1 MKGKCMNKLS
11 VLKKVIGDKNIKA
24 GFWYTASNILNK
36 AIGFLTMPIF
46 TRLLIPEEY
55 GIVNTYLAWVG
66 VIGIVI
72 GLFLYSSV
80 MTAVKDYKDNIDDYM
95 SSVLFLSFISFICIG
110 SLIFSSVIFF
120 HVNVPILIVVFAILQ
135 AYSEFILTFYCQK
148 LIMDEKYKLYSVLN
162 SAIPIFNVIISLML
176 IFTVMNNDRSMARIF
191 SAFFVEA
198 VEAIVI
204 ACIIL
209 CKSRKVINIEYW
221 KYALKYSLPLIVH
234 GGALYILAQSDRL
247 MITHFVGSEQ
257 TGIYSLVYN
266 FGMIAQM
273 VATSLNNIWMPFFAT
288 NVCNASNKEID
299 KKAKLFTNLFAIITV
314 IILLISPEAI
324 KIMASSKYWS
334 GIPMLIPITLSAFVM
349 FIYSFYANTERYYK
363 KTVIVSVCTLIGAAV
378 NVVLNFYFIPLYGS
392 LAAAYSTLIA
402 YFVSAVIHYFV
413 ARRCNNMCLH
423 IKIFSKSLLMVIT
436 VSIVAIFL
444 QEHFILRWIIALVCI
459 LGYGLGLMKS
469 FIKDR
474 I

>member
-1 MKGKCMNKLS
+1 MGKLTGFKRI
-11 VLKKVIGDKNIKA
+11 IGDKNIKA

-46 TRLLIPEEY
+46 TRLLLPEEY

-66 VIGIVI
+66 IIGIVI

-80 MTAVKDYKDNIDDYM
+80 MTAVKDYENNIDEYM
-95 SSVLFLSFISFICIG
+95 SSVLFLSFISFAVIG
-110 SLIFSSVIFF
+110 SAIFGGAVLMKVDIPLI
-120 HVNVPILIVVFAILQ
+120 IVSFAIVQ

-148 LIMDEKYKLYSVLN
+148 LIMDGKYKLYSVLN
-162 SAIPIFNVIISLML
+162 SAIPLFNVILSLIL
-176 IFTVMNNDRSMARIF
+176 IFTVMNNDRATARIF

-198 VEAIVI
+198 VEAVVI

-209 CKSRKVINIEYW
+209 CKSRKLVNLEYW

-247 MITHFVGSEQ
+247 MITHFAGSEQ

-288 NVCNASNKEID
+288 NVSENNNKEID
-299 KKAKLFTNLFAIITV
+299 KKAKVFTSFFSIITI
-314 IILLISPEAI
+314 IILLVSPEAI
-324 KIMASSKYWS
+324 KLMASSKYWS
-334 GIPMLIPITLSAFVM
+334 GISMLVPITLSAFVI
-349 FIYSFYANTERYYK
+349 FVYSFYANTERYYK
-363 KTVIVSVCTLIGAAV
+363 KTAIVSICTLIGAVV
-378 NVVLNFYFIPLYGS
+378 NIVLNFYFIPIYGS
-392 LAAAYSTLIA
+392 VAAAYSTLIA

-413 ARRCNNMCLH
+413 ARKCNSHCLN
-423 IKIFSKSLLMVIT
+423 IKIFTNSILVVIA
-436 VSIVAIFL
+436 VSVIACFA
-444 QEHFILRWIIALVCI
+444 QEYVYLRWIVALVCSI
-459 LGYGLGLMKS
+459 IYGAIIIKS
-469 FIKDR
+469 WKKI
-474 I
+474 